1 MTVFVI
7 IGVVALVA
15 VGGLILLL
23 AAKNNVTVVDAP
35 RPRPPPGVVMPPP
48 GSTPL
53 ALRSVVESLWPVV
66 EALGAG
72 EKIEAI
78 KRYRELTGVGLKE
91 AKDAVEAL
99 ERGEAVPV
107 TQTPSAPNAS
117 VQDLLREGKKLEAIK
132 LYREQSG
139 LGLKEA
145 KDAVEAMELGG
156 SSAPP
161 PLVSKRTI
169 TSEMA
174 VDDAELRGH
183 VTGGRIIEA
192 IKRYRE
198 LTGLGLKE
206 SKDAIESLRDSLKS

>member
-35 RPRPPPGVVMPPP
+35 RLRPAPGVVAPPPGAGLDAVAD
-48 GSTPL
+48 L
-53 ALRSVVESLWPVV
+53 LR
-66 EALGAG
+66 AG
-72 EKIEAI
+72 QKIEAI
-78 KRYRELTGVGLKE
+78 KRYRELTGVGLKD
-91 AKDAVEAL
+91 AKDAVEAM
-99 ERGEAVPV
+99 ERGDAVPV
-107 TQTPSAPNAS
+107 TTAPAPVSAAN
-117 VQDLLREGKKLEAIK
+117 VQALLREGKKLEAIK

-145 KDAVEAMELGG
+145 KDAVEAMELGAQAL
-156 SSAPP
+156 APP
-161 PLVSKRTI
+161 PLHTPKRTI

>member
-48 GSTPL
+48 GATPAGL
-53 ALRSVVESLWPVV
+53 GPVADLLRS
-66 EALGAG
+66 GQ
-72 EKIEAI
+72 KIEAI
-78 KRYRELTGVGLKE
+78 KRYRELVGVGLKE
-91 AKDAVEAL
+91 AKDAVEAM

-107 TQTPSAPNAS
+107 ATSVSAAPTAS
-117 VQDLLREGKKLEAIK
+117 VHDLLREGRKIEAIK

-156 SSAPP
+156 QALGAPP
-161 PLVSKRTI
+161 PLHPAKRTI

-183 VTGGRIIEA
+183 VTGGRILEA

>member
-35 RPRPPPGVVMPPP
+35 RPRSPPGVVVPPP
-48 GSTPL
+48 GSAHSVAGNGPVQDL
-53 ALRSVVESLWPVV
+53 LRS
-66 EALGAG
+66 GQ
-72 EKIEAI
+72 KIEAI

-91 AKDAVEAL
+91 AKDAVEAM
-99 ERGEAVPV
+99 ERGEEVPV
-107 TQTPSAPNAS
+107 ARAPAVSAPAAS
-117 VQDLLREGKKLEAIK
+117 VQDLLRSGRKIEAIK

-145 KDAVEAMELGG
+145 KDAVEAMERGD
-156 SSAPP
+156 PP
-161 PLVSKRTI
+161 PLRTPKRTI

-183 VTGGRIIEA
+183 VTGGRILEA

>member
-48 GSTPL
+48 GATPAGL
-53 ALRSVVESLWPVV
+53 GPVADLLRS
-66 EALGAG
+66 GQ
-72 EKIEAI
+72 KIEAI
-78 KRYRELTGVGLKE
+78 KRYRELVGVGLKE
-91 AKDAVEAL
+91 AKDAVEAM

-107 TQTPSAPNAS
+107 AGAPAFSVPASS
-117 VQDLLREGKKLEAIK
+117 VQDLLREGRKIEAIK

-156 SSAPP
+156 QALGAPP
-161 PLVSKRTI
+161 PLHPAKRTI

-183 VTGGRIIEA
+183 VTGGRILEA

>member
-35 RPRPPPGVVMPPP
+35 RPRPPPGVVLPSP
-48 GSTPL
+48 GSTPAGL
-53 ALRSVVESLWPVV
+53 EPVV

-72 EKIEAI
+72 QKIEAI

-99 ERGEAVPV
+99 ERGEPVPV
-107 TQTPSAPNAS
+107 TQTPAAPNAS

-145 KDAVEAMELGG
+145 KDAVDAMELGG
-156 SSAPP
+156 FSAPP

>member
-7 IGVVALVA
+7 IGVVAVVA

-35 RPRPPPGVVMPPP
+35 RPRPPPGVVVAPP
-48 GSTPL
+48 GTTAAGL
-53 ALRSVVESLWPVV
+53 GPVV
-66 EALGAG
+66 ELLRSGQ
-72 EKIEAI
+72 KIEAI
-78 KRYRELTGVGLKE
+78 KRYRELTQVGLKE
-91 AKDAVEAL
+91 AKDAVEAM
-99 ERGEAVPV
+99 ERGEPVPV
-107 TQTPSAPNAS
+107 SGGPAPAAAAVGSS
-117 VQDLLREGKKLEAIK
+117 VQDLLRDGRKLEAIK
-132 LYREQSG
+132 LYRAQTG

-145 KDAVEAMELGG
+145 KDAVEAMELGK
-156 SSAPP
+156 PP
-161 PLVSKRTI
+161 PLSSPKRTI

-183 VTGGRIIEA
+183 VTGGRLIEA

>member
-35 RPRPPPGVVMPPP
+35 RLRPAPGVVAPPPGAGLDVVAD
-48 GSTPL
+48 L
-53 ALRSVVESLWPVV
+53 LR
-66 EALGAG
+66 AG
-72 EKIEAI
+72 QKIEAI
-78 KRYRELTGVGLKE
+78 KRYRELTGVGLKD
-91 AKDAVEAL
+91 AKDAVEAM
-99 ERGEAVPV
+99 ERGDAVPV
-107 TQTPSAPNAS
+107 TTAPAPVSAAN
-117 VQDLLREGKKLEAIK
+117 VQALLREGKKLEAIK

-156 SSAPP
+156 QALAPP
-161 PLVSKRTI
+161 PLHTPKRTI

>member
-23 AAKNNVTVVDAP
+23 AARNNVTVVDAP
-35 RPRPPPGVVMPPP
+35 RPRPPPGVVVPPP
-48 GSTPL
+48 GTVPAGL
-53 ALRSVVESLWPVV
+53 EAVVAHLH
-66 EALGAG
+66 AG
-72 EKIEAI
+72 QKIEAI

-99 ERGEAVPV
+99 ERGEAPMLPP
-107 TQTPSAPNAS
+107 TSSAPAAN
-117 VQDLLREGKKLEAIK
+117 VQELLREGRKLEAIK
-132 LYREQSG
+132 LYREQTG

-145 KDAVEAMELGG
+145 KDAVEAMELG
-156 SSAPP
+156 APP
-161 PLVSKRTI
+161 PLQASKRTI

-183 VTGGRIIEA
+183 VTDGRLIEA

>member
-35 RPRPPPGVVMPPP
+35 RLRPAPGVVAPPPGAGLDVVAD
-48 GSTPL
+48 L
-53 ALRSVVESLWPVV
+53 LR
-66 EALGAG
+66 AG
-72 EKIEAI
+72 QKIEAI
-78 KRYRELTGVGLKE
+78 KRYRELTGVGLKD
-91 AKDAVEAL
+91 AKDAVEAM
-99 ERGEAVPV
+99 ERGDAVPV
-107 TQTPSAPNAS
+107 ASAPSPVSAAN
-117 VQDLLREGKKLEAIK
+117 VQALLREGKKLEAIK

-145 KDAVEAMELGG
+145 KDAVDAMELGG
-156 SSAPP
+156 QVAPP
-161 PLVSKRTI
+161 PLHTPKRTI

>member
-48 GSTPL
+48 GATPAGL
-53 ALRSVVESLWPVV
+53 GAVADLLRS
-66 EALGAG
+66 GQ
-72 EKIEAI
+72 KIEAI
-78 KRYRELTGVGLKE
+78 KRYRELVGVGLKE
-91 AKDAVEAL
+91 AKDAVEAM

-107 TQTPSAPNAS
+107 APLVSAPTAS
-117 VQDLLREGKKLEAIK
+117 VHDLLREGRKIEAIK

-156 SSAPP
+156 QALGAPP
-161 PLVSKRTI
+161 PLHPAKRTI

-183 VTGGRIIEA
+183 VTGGRILEA

>member
-48 GSTPL
+48 GATPAGL
-53 ALRSVVESLWPVV
+53 GPVADLLRS
-66 EALGAG
+66 GQ
-72 EKIEAI
+72 KIEAI
-78 KRYRELTGVGLKE
+78 KRYRELVGVGLKE
-91 AKDAVEAL
+91 AKDAVEAM

-107 TQTPSAPNAS
+107 ATSVSAPTAS
-117 VQDLLREGKKLEAIK
+117 VHDLLREGRKIEAIK

-156 SSAPP
+156 QALGAPP
-161 PLVSKRTI
+161 PLHPAKRTI

-183 VTGGRIIEA
+183 VTGGRILEA

>member
-7 IGVVALVA
+7 IGVVAVVA

-35 RPRPPPGVVMPPP
+35 RPRPPPGVVVAPP
-48 GSTPL
+48 GTTAAGL
-53 ALRSVVESLWPVV
+53 GPVV
-66 EALGAG
+66 ELLRSGQ
-72 EKIEAI
+72 KIEAI
-78 KRYRELTGVGLKE
+78 KRYRELTQVGLKE
-91 AKDAVEAL
+91 AKDAVEAM
-99 ERGEAVPV
+99 ERGEPVPV
-107 TQTPSAPNAS
+107 SGGPAPAAVGSS
-117 VQDLLREGKKLEAIK
+117 VQDLLRDGRKLEAIK
-132 LYREQSG
+132 LYRAQTG

-145 KDAVEAMELGG
+145 KDAVEAMELGNPLPL
-156 SSAPP
+156 SSP
-161 PLVSKRTI
+161 KRTI

-183 VTGGRIIEA
+183 VTGGRLIEA

>member
-35 RPRPPPGVVMPPP
+35 RPRPPPGVVLPPP
-48 GSTPL
+48 GSTPPGL
-53 ALRSVVESLWPVV
+53 SSVVD
-66 EALGAG
+66 ALGAG
-72 EKIEAI
+72 QKIEAI

-107 TQTPSAPNAS
+107 TQTSAAPNAS

-145 KDAVEAMELGG
+145 KDAVEAMELSG

-161 PLVSKRTI
+161 PLASKRTI

>member
-35 RPRPPPGVVMPPP
+35 RPRPAPGVVMPPP
-48 GSTPL
+48 GATPAGL
-53 ALRSVVESLWPVV
+53 GPVVDLLRS
-66 EALGAG
+66 GQ
-72 EKIEAI
+72 KIEAI
-78 KRYRELTGVGLKE
+78 KRYRELVGVGLKE
-91 AKDAVEAL
+91 AKDAVEAM

-107 TQTPSAPNAS
+107 AGAPAFSVPASS

-156 SSAPP
+156 QALAPP
-161 PLVSKRTI
+161 PLHSPKRTI

>member
-35 RPRPPPGVVMPPP
+35 RLRPPSGVVTPPP
-48 GSTPL
+48 AGL
-53 ALRSVVESLWPVV
+53 GGIVELLR
-66 EALGAG
+66 AG
-72 EKIEAI
+72 QKIEAI
-78 KRYRELTGVGLKE
+78 KQYRQLTGVGLKE
-91 AKDAVEAL
+91 SKDAVEAM
-99 ERGEAVPV
+99 ERGEAAPVVP
-107 TQTPSAPNAS
+107 TAPAPASS
-117 VQDLLREGKKLEAIK
+117 VQALLREGRKIEAIK
-132 LYREQSG
+132 LYREQTG

-145 KDAVEAMELGG
+145 KDAVEAMEQGAQAL
-156 SSAPP
+156 APP
-161 PLVSKRTI
+161 PLQTPPRTI

-183 VTGGRIIEA
+183 LTSGRLIEA